1 MATRSK
7 WYRNVLAWFDNV
19 SYETLL
25 PLNPVFFFDDFIGKA
40 LDVTNSWG
48 VRDTAGG
55 TETILADGPNGSVE
69 LLLTNAVEI
78 QLAGLD
84 MADQRNF
91 ILNQDLQMEARL
103 RFTTLPADVATAVIG
118 LCGDHNAAIDTVAES
133 AWFRWDGS
141 GATTVESDDTTGG
154 TEKSKVAT
162 GSTWLV
168 NIWHIVRI
176 DASVP
181 ADVKFYIDGARVAA
195 STTFDMSAVPTLKL
209 QPVARMDK
217 AAAGTNLGVM
227 EVDYIKVWQNRS

>member
-1 MATRSK
+1 MASRSK

-19 SYETLL
+19 SYETIF
-25 PLNPVFFFDDFIGKA
+25 PLNPVVFIEDFVGKA

-48 VRDTAGG
+48 VRDTNAA
-55 TETILADGPNGSVE
+55 TETILADGPSGSVE
-69 LLLTNAVEI
+69 LLLTNAVEV

-91 ILNQDLQMEARL
+91 ILNQDLQFEARL

-133 AWFRWDGS
+133 IWFRWDGS
-141 GATTVESDDTTGG
+141 GATTVETDDVVNETT
-154 TEKSKVAT
+154 KVAT

-176 DASVP
+176 DASVIT
-181 ADVKFYIDGARVAA
+181 DVKFYIDGARVA
-195 STTFDMSAVPTLKL
+195 SGTTFNMSNVAALKL

-217 AAAGTNLGVM
+217 AAAVTNLGVM